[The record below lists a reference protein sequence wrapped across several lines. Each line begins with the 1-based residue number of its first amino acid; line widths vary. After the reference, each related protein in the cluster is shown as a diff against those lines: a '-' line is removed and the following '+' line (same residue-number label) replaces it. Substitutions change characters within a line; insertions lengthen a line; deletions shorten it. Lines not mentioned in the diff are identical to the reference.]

1 MDYGDE
7 YLEVSNLWRYLSGLS
22 HAEVWRRFNVTGPVS
37 ATARSHFRLFHVPLL
52 CGLIYAAPAGLAA
65 DIQESSM
72 AALDRG
78 EYLAALEGFRTDAVG
93 PAGEVRDGVG
103 LQTWRQ
109 ARVFAGVDGICSMA
123 PESPTSGT
131 PLDPTWTARLSQA
144 SRTDAIAEIV
154 KRARKARVVI
164 LNESH
169 DTSRGRAFGL
179 ELARALRPLGYSL
192 LAIEAL
198 SNRRGAPLPGG
209 NAVPLDAGFY
219 TKDPVFADMIVQA
232 IRIGYRTVAYE
243 HVPENGSPQSQPDRE
258 QGQAQNLLNV
268 ISNDPKARL
277 LVFVG
282 LSHVAESPLPGGGG
296 AAMEWMAARLKR
308 MAGVDPLTI
317 DQASLNETANRGSG
331 REAHRIASHGLRTRS
346 AILFEKGSPLVYGQ
360 YGGAVDLQVVH
371 PRTTCI
377 SGRPDWLT
385 GLGRR
390 PKAIPRH
397 LLPQSGRRLV
407 QAFAKDAPPNAVP
420 LDQVIVE
427 AGRRPPGLM
436 LPDRPVRYQV
446 QD

>member
-1 MDYGDE
+1 M
-7 YLEVSNLWRYLSGLS
+7 
-22 HAEVWRRFNVTGPVS
+22 TGPLFP
-37 ATARSHFRLFHVPLL
+37 AARAHVRLLRVLLL
-52 CGLIYAAPAGLAA
+52 CGLIYSPSATSAVEM
-65 DIQESSM
+65 QESNM

-78 EYLAALEGFRTDAVG
+78 EYLAALEGFRDDALG

-109 ARVFAGVDGICSMA
+109 ARVFAGVDGICSTA
-123 PESPTSGT
+123 PDARTGGT

-154 KRARKARVVI
+154 KRARKTRVVI

-192 LAIEAL
+192 LAVEAL
-198 SNRRGAPLPGG
+198 SNRRGAPLLAG

-232 IRIGYRTVAYE
+232 IRIGYRTTAYE
-243 HVPENGSPQSQPDRE
+243 HVPEDGSPQSQADRE

-268 ISNDPKARL
+268 ISHEPKAKL

-282 LSHVAESPLPGGGG
+282 HSHVAESPLPGGGG

-308 MAGVDPLTI
+308 MGGVDPLTI
-317 DQASLNETANRGSG
+317 DQASLSETANRGAG
-331 REAHRIASHGLRTRS
+331 REAHRIASYGLRTRS

-377 SGRPDWLT
+377 SGRPGWLM

-390 PKAIPRH
+390 PKAIPRR
-397 LLPQSGRRLV
+397 LLPQSKRRLV
-407 QAFAKDAPPNAVP
+407 QAFAKNAPSNAVP

-427 AGRRPPGLM
+427 AGGHPPSLM
-436 LPDRPVRYQV
+436 LPDQPVRYQV